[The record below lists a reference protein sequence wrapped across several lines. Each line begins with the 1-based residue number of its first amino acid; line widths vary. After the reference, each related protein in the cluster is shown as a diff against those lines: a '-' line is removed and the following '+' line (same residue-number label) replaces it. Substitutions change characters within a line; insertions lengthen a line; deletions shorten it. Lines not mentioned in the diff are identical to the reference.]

1 MHGVSCI
8 FISERKDW
16 DPWKAHKLTSAGT
29 KHIGMDGGWP
39 GGHAT
44 QHPPVDGASCRML
57 VHVQL
62 QSFCYLHFAVVVCH
76 ALHRIVLIIMTRK

>member
-1 MHGVSCI
+1 MESTQA
-8 FISERKDW
+8 D
-16 DPWKAHKLTSAGT
+16 KAQAQSILEWMAVGQVDTQR
-29 KHIGMDGGWP
+29 M
-39 GGHAT
+39 